1 MIIFERVGKVY
12 AGDVEAVH
20 ELSMEV
26 AEGETLILLG
36 TSGCGKTTT
45 LKMVNRLIEPTSG
58 RILIDGT
65 DVMKQNP
72 IELRRG
78 IGYAIQSIGLFPHMT
93 VAENIAVV
101 PTLLQWPQERIRERV
116 AELLTIVGLEPEEF
130 RDRYPAQL
138 SGGQRQRVGVA
149 RALAADP
156 PIVLMD
162 EPFGALDPIT
172 RDQLQTEFMDLE
184 DRLKKTVLFVT
195 HDIFEAVKL
204 GDRIAL
210 LDAGQLQQLGTPAE
224 IVESPANEFVDQ
236 FLGEHRFQLSLLTR
250 TVRQLVEPG
259 EEPPPEERKPR
270 ALESHS
276 IIEALDAFK
285 RTSRQRIP
293 VYDEHGCYRGD
304 VRRRRVLEAI
314 ADAVGHGS
322 REGEEEST
330 R

>member
-1 MIIFERVGKVY
+1 LIAFEHVSKTYPG
-12 AGDVEAVH
+12 GVEAVR

-26 AEGETLILLG
+26 PEGETLVLLG

-45 LKMVNRLIEPTSG
+45 LKMVNRLIEPTDG
-58 RILIDGT
+58 RILIGGDDIMGR
-65 DVMKQNP
+65 DP
-72 IELRRG
+72 ITLRRG
-78 IGYAIQSIGLFPHMT
+78 IGYAIQNIGLFPHMT
-93 VAENIAVV
+93 VAGNIAVV
-101 PTLLQWPQERIRERV
+101 PRLLGWPADRITRRV
-116 AELLTIVGLEPEEF
+116 DELLTTVGLEPADF
-130 RDRYPAQL
+130 RGRFPAQL

-172 RDQLQTEFMDLE
+172 REQLQTEFMDLE
-184 DRLKKTVLFVT
+184 DRLRKTVLFVT

-236 FLGEHRFQLSLLTR
+236 FLGEHRFQLALLTR

-259 EEPPPEERKPR
+259 REPPTGERR
-270 ALESHS
+270 QRVRVSHS
-276 IIEALDAFK
+276 IIEALDVFK

-293 VYDEHGCYRGD
+293 AYDEHGAYKGD
-304 VRRRRVLEAI
+304 VRRARVLEAI
-314 ADAVGHGS
+314 ANAVGGGS
-322 REGEEEST
+322 NGEGAEV
-330 R
+330 

>member
-1 MIIFERVGKVY
+1 MIAFEHVSKTYPG
-12 AGDVEAVH
+12 GVEAVR

-26 AEGETLILLG
+26 PEGETLVLLG

-45 LKMVNRLIEPTSG
+45 LKMVNRLIEPTDG
-58 RILIDGT
+58 RILIGGDDIMGR
-65 DVMKQNP
+65 DP
-72 IELRRG
+72 ITLRRG
-78 IGYAIQSIGLFPHMT
+78 IGYAIQNIGLFPHMT
-93 VAENIAVV
+93 VAGNIAVV
-101 PTLLQWPQERIRERV
+101 PRLLGWPADRITRRV
-116 AELLTIVGLEPEEF
+116 DELLTTVGLEPADF
-130 RDRYPAQL
+130 RGRFPAQL

-172 RDQLQTEFMDLE
+172 REQLQTEFMDLE
-184 DRLKKTVLFVT
+184 DRLRKTVLFVT

-236 FLGEHRFQLSLLTR
+236 FLGEHRFQLALLTR

-259 EEPPPEERKPR
+259 REPPTGERR
-270 ALESHS
+270 QRVRVSHS
-276 IIEALDAFK
+276 IIEALDVFK

-293 VYDEHGCYRGD
+293 AYDEHGAYKGD
-304 VRRRRVLEAI
+304 VRRARVLEAI
-314 ADAVGHGS
+314 ANAVGGGS
-322 REGEEEST
+322 NGEGAEV
-330 R
+330 

>member
-1 MIIFERVGKVY
+1 MASVTYENVSKHF
-12 AGDVEAVH
+12 GDVVAVSDLNLVIPDK
-20 ELSMEV
+20 EFLV
-26 AEGETLILLG
+26 LLG
-36 TSGCGKTTT
+36 PSGCGKTTT
-45 LKMVNRLIEPTSG
+45 LRCLAGLEEISEGNIYIEDRLVNDVPPKDRDIAMVFQS
-58 RILIDGT
+58 
-65 DVMKQNP
+65 
-72 IELRRG
+72 
-78 IGYAIQSIGLFPHMT
+78 YALYPHMT
-93 VAENIAVV
+93 VYNNMAFGLKLRKTPKADI
-101 PTLLQWPQERIRERV
+101 ERRV
-116 AELLTIVGLEPEEF
+116 KEAATILHIEELL
-130 RDRYPAQL
+130 DRKPKQL

-156 PIVLMD
+156 AIVLMD

-210 LDAGQLQQLGTPAE
+210 LDAGQLQQIGTPAE

-250 TVRQLVEPG
+250 TVRQLAEPG

-293 VYDEHGCYRGD
+293 VYDEHGCYRGN
-304 VRRRRVLEAI
+304 VRRRRVFEAI
-314 ADAVGHGS
+314 ADAVGHGNG
-322 REGEEEST
+322 EGEEGST
-330 R
+330 E